1 MSVKDLRVRLLPV
14 LFAVCAVAAATAA
27 QPANQTAAEFYM
39 TYRTVFSKAKA
50 IEDVLPYMSKP
61 IRAQIESTPA
71 AERPKMF
78 EFVKQMAGSMTGV
91 KVVKE
96 TKSDEGVM
104 LTVEGMDG
112 KEKMTGE
119 IQVVRE
125 NGEWKMGRERWSN
138 KS

>member
-1 MSVKDLRVRLLPV
+1 MSAKNLCVRLASLV
-14 LFAVCAVAAATAA
+14 LFVSAVATATAA
-27 QPANQTAAEFYM
+27 QPANQTATEFYM
-39 TYRTVFSKAKA
+39 TYRAAFGKAKT
-50 IEDVLPYMSKP
+50 IDDILPFMSKEV
-61 IRAQIESTPA
+61 RGQVESTPA

-78 EFVKQMAGSMTGV
+78 EFVKQMATSMTNV

-96 TKSDEGVM
+96 TKSNEGAT

-125 NGEWKMGRERWSN
+125 NGAWKMGRERWSN
-138 KS
+138 K